1 MAETLRQALHSLA
14 EARGGTLAV
23 VGASRSLT
31 WAELEREVVQI
42 ASALHAEGVR
52 PGQRVGLMLP
62 RVPELAVTF
71 LALAR
76 VGAVVVPINHKLQLK
91 WVVAQLEDI
100 DFLVADPEL
109 AKALPTDVAA
119 DLRWMTPEH
128 LGKVASRGQADD
140 VHLGVADS
148 LLPKLYVWEY
158 GASQACRHHARTD
171 SRECACDGSGL
182 GAVLG

>member
-1 MAETLRQALHSLA
+1 MTSWALRRSRSSAAATTTTRSDGRSGRSSLAPVRVAETLCQALHSLA

-128 LGKVASRGQADD
+128 LREVAARSRRRSPRRRRQ
-140 VHLGVADS
+140 S
-148 LLPKLYVWEY
+148 
-158 GASQACRHHARTD
+158 ST
-171 SRECACDGSGL
+171 
-182 GAVLG
+182 